1 MNPEDEPLAALR
13 NSWRDLDPSGDSD
26 ARTFLVVTKLRDAWQ
41 HQPIPAPRYRVPR
54 RFASWRAAIAAA
66 LLAVATLA
74 LSQHEISNPGR
85 IPPARA
91 RAGELAI
98 ELARLTT
105 WSGTT
110 ALLLPCF
117 VCLGCEALLAS
128 PDSAVVLPPNER
140 DQRLSDALRADC
152 RGDWSGAVAILEPLL
167 DDPQLTSDQHTRA
180 KVALARAYQQLGHS
194 DRALALADVAL
205 ARPH

>member
-1 MNPEDEPLAALR
+1 MTRDEEPLDGLR
-13 NSWRDLDPSGDSD
+13 DLWRDLTPSDDTD
-26 ARTFLVVTKLRDAWQ
+26 ARTFLVVSRLRDAWGKQ
-41 HQPIPAPRYRVPR
+41 TVPAPRFTAPR
-54 RFASWRAAIAAA
+54 RLASWRAAVAAA
-66 LLAVATLA
+66 ILAALSLTLAHHDVGRPSRQPDSRPAVGGLAV
-74 LSQHEISNPGR
+74 
-85 IPPARA
+85 
-91 RAGELAI
+91 

-117 VCLGCEALLAS
+117 ICLGCESLLAGS
-128 PDSAVVLPPNER
+128 DGIPALPPNER

-167 DDPQLTSDQHTRA
+167 DDPDLTSDQHTRA

-194 DRALALADVAL
+194 DRALALAEVSIRAW
-205 ARPH
+205 R

>member
-1 MNPEDEPLAALR
+1 MNREDEPLAELR
-13 NSWRDLDPSGDSD
+13 DSWRDLDPSGDAD
-26 ARTFLVVTKLRDAWQ
+26 ARTFLVVTKLRDAWRQ
-41 HQPIPAPRYRVPR
+41 QSIPAPRYVTPR
-54 RFASWRAAIAAA
+54 PFASWRAAIAAA
-66 LLAVATLA
+66 VLAITTLTLSLHEGSVAKR
-74 LSQHEISNPGR
+74 S
-85 IPPARA
+85 IPTRA
-91 RAGELAI
+91 TAGDLAI

-128 PDSAVVLPPNER
+128 PGSAPVLPPNER

-194 DRALALADVAL
+194 DRALALAEISL
-205 ARPH
+205 ARSR